1 MKKNNKGFMLIELI
15 ITSTI
20 VVTAMISLYA
30 SFNRIYSLY
39 KTRNNYY
46 DINGIYASKEVIRSL
61 LNNNELTKIINAS
74 FEKGNYSFV
83 IKDGELNHT
92 ISNNSTQNQ
101 INEIKEFYHI
111 KNMILTSYSKCI
123 LALDECIGVQSNEE
137 ENSIEGAES
146 TSLKSEINNETFKE
160 YVEYITKY
168 YNTTSNETYSY
179 IIITEIEDN
188 NKYYYSN
195 LGIR

>member
-15 ITSTI
+15 ITSTV
-20 VVTAMISLYA
+20 VVTAMIALYA

-46 DINGIYASKEVIRSL
+46 DINGIYASKEIVRSL
-61 LNNNELTKIINAS
+61 LNSNELTKIINAN
-74 FEKGNYSFV
+74 FETGNYSFL
-83 IKDGELNHT
+83 IKNGNLNIP
-92 ISNNSTQNQ
+92 ISNTITQDQ
-101 INEIKEFYHI
+101 INEIKDFYKI

>member
-20 VVTAMISLYA
+20 VVTAMVSLYA

-46 DINGIYASKEVIRSL
+46 NINGIYASKEIVRSL
-61 LNNNELTKIINAS
+61 LNGNEFSKIMNAN
-74 FEKGNYSFV
+74 FETGNYSFLIKNGNLNIPISNSTTQEQITE
-83 IKDGELNHT
+83 IKD
-92 ISNNSTQNQ
+92 
-101 INEIKEFYHI
+101 FYKI
-111 KNMILTSYSKCI
+111 YNVIITSYSKCI
-123 LALDECIGVQSNEE
+123 LALDECIGDQSNDEE
-137 ENSIEGAES
+137 ETSIGVES
-146 TSLKSEINNETFKE
+146 TSLKSEIENETFKD
-160 YVEYITKY
+160 YIEYITKY
-168 YNTTSNETYSY
+168 YNTSSNETYSY
-179 IIITEIEDN
+179 IIITELEDG

>member
-15 ITSTI
+15 ITSTV
-20 VVTAMISLYA
+20 VVTAMIALYA

-46 DINGIYASKEVIRSL
+46 NINGIYASKEIVRSL
-61 LNNNELTKIINAS
+61 LNSNELTKIINAN
-74 FEKGNYSFV
+74 FETGNYSFL
-83 IKDGELNHT
+83 IKNGNLNIP
-92 ISNNSTQNQ
+92 ISNTITQDQ
-101 INEIKEFYHI
+101 INEIKDFYKI

>member
-20 VVTAMISLYA
+20 VVTAMVSLYA
-30 SFNRIYSLY
+30 SFNRIYSLH

-46 DINGIYASKEVIRSL
+46 NINGIYASKEIVRSL
-61 LNNNELTKIINAS
+61 LNGNEFTKIINTN
-74 FEKGNYSFV
+74 FETGNYSFL
-83 IKDGELNHT
+83 IKEGNLNIP
-92 ISNNSTQNQ
+92 ISNSTTQEQ
-101 INEIKEFYHI
+101 INEIKAFYNI

-123 LALDECIGVQSNEE
+123 LALDECTGGQNNEE
-137 ENSIEGAES
+137 ESSIGAES
-146 TSLKSEINNETFKE
+146 TSLKSEIENETFKD
-160 YVEYITKY
+160 YIEYITKY
-168 YNTTSNETYSY
+168 YNTSSNETYSY
-179 IIITEIEDN
+179 IIITELEDG